1 MGYTPYATPYS
12 TPNATPYAPPYAVG
26 RRPTFHTPSIAVL
39 PILVLTSAQSKIF
52 NGFAWC
58 VSDLTLACDD
68 PLAAL
73 ARLPGLGVC
82 PARWPSRNFCLD
94 AFLHNGTWTLSLTHS
109 WSLVALFVRKCN
121 PAKKQLNQFSKNGT
135 IVVSKR
141 QLPST
146 LTPRCDAA
154 KRRSLQNAQ
163 PHGCLRTCMRMLGHR
178 VCFCTCRCVGCWF
191 FLMACV
197 SHPALEDPQQ
207 NKSELS
213 FYEDSSMLHP
223 LTEPLMPNEVSFDV
237 GLPVLRFFK
246 LFYCI
251 VFQFPAEFDM
261 HEMQTGFVSTSPRHL
276 GAQNDRNDSN
286 STTGVCL

>member
-1 MGYTPYATPYS
+1 
-12 TPNATPYAPPYAVG
+12 
-26 RRPTFHTPSIAVL
+26 
-39 PILVLTSAQSKIF
+39 
-52 NGFAWC
+52 
-58 VSDLTLACDD
+58 
-68 PLAAL
+68 
-73 ARLPGLGVC
+73 
-82 PARWPSRNFCLD
+82 
-94 AFLHNGTWTLSLTHS
+94 
-109 WSLVALFVRKCN
+109 
-121 PAKKQLNQFSKNGT
+121 
-135 IVVSKR
+135 
-141 QLPST
+141 
-146 LTPRCDAA
+146 
-154 KRRSLQNAQ
+154 
-163 PHGCLRTCMRMLGHR
+163 
-178 VCFCTCRCVGCWF
+178 
-191 FLMACV
+191 MACV

-213 FYEDSSMLHP
+213 FYEDLSMLHP